1 MNDTCPLD
9 SSCEH
14 LLHLDSPSLSSELQD
29 NSSFVE
35 SSEPESV
42 PDSEDL
48 LQLESTSVSSQD
60 TSCIEMEFLPE
71 FEGQLDHANLS
82 PTDVFLEH
90 HDYELFL
97 LQKEVDTPYDNLNHH
112 DTHVCDNQD
121 EILIHATNLS
131 HTVALP
137 QYIAQN
143 NCEDLEP
150 TDNPSAVPT
159 SFQASSNHTF
169 NTKCAHNLMATQSN
183 QSHYSNL
190 LKQTCAHNPSASQD
204 SQANLLT
211 SPYPPN
217 PAGHVKVLLP
227 EECIPTSIP
236 TICNLKSTLFPFGVD
251 SLSSTIE
258 MRPDLPS
265 LASPKGDMESPFRWT
280 NFVKSPTPST

>member
-14 LLHLDSPSLSSELQD
+14 LLRLDSPSLSSELQD
-29 NSSFVE
+29 NSFVE

-71 FEGQLDHANLS
+71 FEGQMDHANLS

-131 HTVALP
+131 HTFALP
-137 QYIAQN
+137 QYMAQN

-169 NTKCAHNLMATQSN
+169 NPKCAHNLMAT
-183 QSHYSNL
+183 
-190 LKQTCAHNPSASQD
+190 
-204 SQANLLT
+204 
-211 SPYPPN
+211 
-217 PAGHVKVLLP
+217 
-227 EECIPTSIP
+227 
-236 TICNLKSTLFPFGVD
+236 
-251 SLSSTIE
+251 
-258 MRPDLPS
+258 
-265 LASPKGDMESPFRWT
+265 
-280 NFVKSPTPST
+280 